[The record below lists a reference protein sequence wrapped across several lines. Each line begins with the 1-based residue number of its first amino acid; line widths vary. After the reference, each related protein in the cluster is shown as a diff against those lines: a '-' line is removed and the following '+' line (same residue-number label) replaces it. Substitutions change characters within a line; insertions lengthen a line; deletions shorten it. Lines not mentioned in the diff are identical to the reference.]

1 MNYRLLQESKTI
13 RGRFLDSFI
22 QPYSEFVS
30 THSEWIAS
38 LRTAFNRGY
47 YDSMFMWDR
56 LKPGAREISFADA
69 LTLLKSK
76 MEEVYFLAEV
86 PKCTAREF
94 CRLNSRIEFT
104 AAAVPGEL
112 AECICYEWFTEYEL
126 FEQGC
131 YLADPILPSDLYVFD
146 ETYSWCIIFTHE
158 TDETESAE
166 SRFCLCIGNI
176 R

>member
-1 MNYRLLQESKTI
+1 MNYSLLQESKTI

-86 PKCTAREF
+86 PK
-94 CRLNSRIEFT
+94 SQ
-104 AAAVPGEL
+104 PGSF
-112 AECICYEWFTEYEL
+112 A
-126 FEQGC
+126 G
-131 YLADPILPSDLYVFD
+131 
-146 ETYSWCIIFTHE
+146 
-158 TDETESAE
+158 
-166 SRFCLCIGNI
+166 
-176 R
+176 